1 MPDQQ
6 CRPLDARTFK
16 DVDPASNAHEID
28 VNLKRVLN
36 GTKVVIGDMSARNAG
51 HHHQHQLGE
60 RAQDPWQSPEE
71 LADVV
76 LYCWKLPP
84 HICIRDI
91 VETPKRTTF

>member
-1 MPDQQ
+1 VPDQQ

-51 HHHQHQLGE
+51 TIINISSVSE
-60 RAQDPWQSPEE
+60 RKTRGS
-71 LADVV
+71 
-76 LYCWKLPP
+76 
-84 HICIRDI
+84 R
-91 VETPKRTTF
+91 PKSWPMSCSIAGSCRRTSASGTSS